1 MILNK
6 KAIKT
11 NIALRESIKTLL
23 FLMHAVL
30 LALGPPYHSLILLRE
45 KSLILMV

>member
-23 FLMHAVL
+23 FLMRAVL
-30 LALGPPYHSLILLRE
+30 LALGLPYPSIMLLRE